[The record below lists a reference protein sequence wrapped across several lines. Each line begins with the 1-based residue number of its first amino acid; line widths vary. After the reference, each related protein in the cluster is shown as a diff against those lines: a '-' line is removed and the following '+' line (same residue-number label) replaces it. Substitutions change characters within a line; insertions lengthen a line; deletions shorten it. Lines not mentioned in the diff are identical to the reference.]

1 MFSDDRSNT
10 ISKQALNFPVGL
22 LINSPKRRLG
32 KLGRKPSNGSV
43 QSSSSDTTTRSNES
57 TGVRQPA
64 KNKIRRHNNRLSTVF
79 SRGPH
84 LKDNQSDEDSTVA
97 DRMHLTDDPSE
108 LSMQLSAPG
117 VLKIFGSEI
126 STGANYKSVLATSH
140 SSAQELVKEAL
151 ERYSLDKAEAGAY
164 VLCDVIGR
172 LGEEHQWKTE
182 CFRVVGDNEKPL
194 MLQSLWKPKE
204 GFCRRFEIQRKSSVE
219 KKTAKEKDTVTADD
233 RSNTISKQAL
243 NFPVG
248 LLINSPKRRLGKL
261 GRKPSNGSVQS
272 SSSDTTTRSNES
284 TGVRQPAKNKIR
296 RHNNRLST
304 VFSRGPHLK
313 DNQSDEDSTV
323 ADRMHLTDDPSELS
337 MQLSAPGVLKIFGS
351 EISTGANYKSVLATS
366 HSSAQEL
373 VKEALERYSLD
384 KAEAG
389 AYVLCDV
396 IGRLGEEHQWK
407 TECFRVVGDNEKPL
421 MLQSLWKPKEGFCR
435 RFEIQRKSSV
445 EKKTAKEKD
454 TVTAGINAQAR
465 KLQKIRSRGASVFI
479 EEDLNS
485 NFSLWRSLSEVNLSV
500 KSKDPRMNG
509 KSLLLEDLEPEVDK
523 EGQCLGLEKEE
534 TESSDDNTTQYSI
547 HPPFEFPYFLLLQ
560 GYSYRQDFVIYLMS
574 EMTHVFGRC
583 SEHSTGEDEER
594 LKVDI
599 LLSAPDILPRHCSV
613 RRLESSSHCEATK
626 KTMTLVKPHHGAF
639 VSHNGIPVKEE
650 TQLQTGDLL
659 GLGDFYLFMYKD
671 PTAPTAGQRPAW
683 LTTPMTHLGGTAT
696 CKMCGSSL
704 LGEAARKMKPSHRKS
719 VHRLKDSNGTD
730 LSLTYDSIHEDQLL
744 GKVINM
750 TDPKGDEPK
759 LSPAFLLCLCIQHS
773 AGYFELSDFR
783 RLLLKIASQV
793 QTVMWEKTKELARI
807 QPETVKQDPDELSL
821 LSIKELISGLQPLA
835 FWMSNSIEL
844 LHFIQQEVPKLLL
857 WGEEGGEIAD
867 SQVSATR
874 SASEEAMTVLEEVIM
889 FTFQQSVFYL
899 TKVRPSSES
908 FYLRM
913 LACYSQVSATR
924 SASEEAMTVLEE
936 VIMFTFQQ
944 SVFYLTKVRPSSES
958 FYLRMLAC
966 CTYYYNGVSNKH
978 ERRQLL
984 GRGSVLIR
992 ERLCFLTGSGGGF
1005 YQWSRGVQIRANLD
1019 LLLDWIQGIGLGD
1032 LALDFFHKLSTAV
1045 NLLATPK
1052 QNLLQASWLSL
1063 RREFASLNPA
1073 QLHHML
1079 REYNPGRP
1087 CPAGWSPTP
1096 EEAEPAMRMADILE
1110 SFDNHPPLILP
1121 CSSFHIELGRPVQDL
1136 RLPSQLS
1143 RIREFLCSLKQSSPV
1158 PSQQE
1163 VPLAAESVTSACCT
1177 SSMKNTG
1184 PLQDSD
1190 TPKDRES
1197 DVKDSSLCSRFLLP
1211 CPSDL
1216 SSCGDVLTQ
1225 KLKNLELQNSLP
1237 GQNDLTSHKRLALD
1251 PSCLL
1256 TPPNTPQ
1263 TLELAEADTDLLE
1276 RPFRHFLNGSHKGGD
1291 DKDLAT
1297 PKVKGV
1303 LSPSPELGT
1312 QNKPGEEDEVFTVEL
1327 ERGPHGLGL
1336 ALVDGLKTPL
1346 KMSGIYIKSLVPHSP
1361 AARSKKLGLGD
1372 RILAINGTSL
1382 AGVDYNT
1389 GRDLIRSS
1397 GDKLRLLVAKSEAQ
1411 VLTTKIPIDLGFE
1424 ISVPKEKFAMV
1435 NLSNHRKMTRDMM
1448 EVLFSKEEMAT
1459 SSVTGRKSNTKE
1471 NAVMKSSLCKCAAT
1485 VSNCGENCHKDH
1497 NGIEAKRCGHSLQR

>member
-22 LINSPKRRLG
+22 LINSPKRRLA

-43 QSSSSDTTTRSNES
+43 QSSSSDTNTGSNES

-79 SRGPH
+79 SRSPH

-97 DRMHLTDDPSE
+97 D
-108 LSMQLSAPG
+108 G
-117 VLKIFGSEI
+117 
-126 STGANYKSVLATSH
+126 
-140 SSAQELVKEAL
+140 
-151 ERYSLDKAEAGAY
+151 
-164 VLCDVIGR
+164 
-172 LGEEHQWKTE
+172 
-182 CFRVVGDNEKPL
+182 
-194 MLQSLWKPKE
+194 
-204 GFCRRFEIQRKSSVE
+204 
-219 KKTAKEKDTVTADD
+219 
-233 RSNTISKQAL
+233 
-243 NFPVG
+243 
-248 LLINSPKRRLGKL
+248 
-261 GRKPSNGSVQS
+261 
-272 SSSDTTTRSNES
+272 
-284 TGVRQPAKNKIR
+284 
-296 RHNNRLST
+296 
-304 VFSRGPHLK
+304 
-313 DNQSDEDSTV
+313 
-323 ADRMHLTDDPSELS
+323 MHLTDDPSELS

-613 RRLESSSHCEATK
+613 RQLESSSHCKATK
-626 KTMTLVKPHHGAF
+626 KTVTLVKPLHGAF
-639 VSHNGIPVKEE
+639 VTHNGIPVKEE

-671 PTAPTAGQRPAW
+671 PTAPTAGQRPSW

-704 LGEAARKMKPSHRKS
+704 LGEVARKMKPSHRKS

-744 GKVINM
+744 SKVINM

-773 AGYFELSDFR
+773 ADYFELSDFR

-793 QTVMWEKTKELARI
+793 QTVMWEKTKELAGI

-821 LSIKELISGLQPLA
+821 LSIKELIPGLQPLA

-889 FTFQQSVFYL
+889 FTFQQSVYYL
-899 TKVRPSSES
+899 TKTLYTALPGLLDSNPFSES
-908 FYLRM
+908 GQLR
-913 LACYSQVSATR
+913 VPDG
-924 SASEEAMTVLEE
+924 VNHILEILKE
-936 VIMFTFQQ
+936 T
-944 SVFYLTKVRPSSES
+944 L
-958 FYLRMLAC
+958 
-966 CTYYYNGVSNKH
+966 
-978 ERRQLL
+978 QLL
-984 GRGSVLIR
+984 NQYEVHSEIASQLFAYLFFFTNASLFNALM
-992 ERLCFLTGSGGGF
+992 ERGSGGGF

-1063 RREFASLNPA
+1063 RSEFASLNPA

-1121 CSSFHIELGRPVQDL
+1121 CSSFHIELGRPVHDL

-1197 DVKDSSLCSRFLLP
+1197 DVKDSSLCGRFLLP
-1211 CPSDL
+1211 GPSDL

-1303 LSPSPELGT
+1303 LSPSPEPGT

-1411 VLTTKIPIDLGFE
+1411 ALTTKIP
-1424 ISVPKEKFAMV
+1424 
-1435 NLSNHRKMTRDMM
+1435 
-1448 EVLFSKEEMAT
+1448 
-1459 SSVTGRKSNTKE
+1459 VT
-1471 NAVMKSSLCKCAAT
+1471 KC
-1485 VSNCGENCHKDH
+1485 
-1497 NGIEAKRCGHSLQR
+1497 

>member
-1 MFSDDRSNT
+1 MFSDERSNT

-22 LINSPKRRLG
+22 LINSPKRRLA

-108 LSMQLSAPG
+108 LSMQISAPG

-182 CFRVVGDNEKPL
+182 CFRVVGDNERPL

-204 GFCRRFEIQRKSSVE
+204 GFSRRFEIQRKSSVE
-219 KKTAKEKDTVTADD
+219 EKA
-233 RSNTISKQAL
+233 
-243 NFPVG
+243 
-248 LLINSPKRRLGKL
+248 
-261 GRKPSNGSVQS
+261 
-272 SSSDTTTRSNES
+272 
-284 TGVRQPAKNKIR
+284 
-296 RHNNRLST
+296 
-304 VFSRGPHLK
+304 
-313 DNQSDEDSTV
+313 
-323 ADRMHLTDDPSELS
+323 
-337 MQLSAPGVLKIFGS
+337 
-351 EISTGANYKSVLATS
+351 
-366 HSSAQEL
+366 
-373 VKEALERYSLD
+373 
-384 KAEAG
+384 
-389 AYVLCDV
+389 
-396 IGRLGEEHQWK
+396 
-407 TECFRVVGDNEKPL
+407 
-421 MLQSLWKPKEGFCR
+421 
-435 RFEIQRKSSV
+435 
-445 EKKTAKEKD
+445 AKEKD

-479 EEDLNS
+479 EGDLNS
-485 NFSLWRSLSEVNLSV
+485 NFPLWRSLSEVNLSV
-500 KSKDPRMNG
+500 KSKDTQKNG
-509 KSLLLEDLEPEVDK
+509 KSQLLEDLEPEVDK
-523 EGQCLGLEKEE
+523 EGQCLGIEKEE

-547 HPPFEFPYFLLLQ
+547 HPPFELPYFLLLQ

-574 EMTHVFGRC
+574 GLTHVFGRC
-583 SEHSTGEDEER
+583 SENSAGEDEER
-594 LKVDI
+594 IKVDI

-626 KTMTLVKPHHGAF
+626 KTVTLVKPLHGANLT
-639 VSHNGIPVKEE
+639 HNGIPVKEE

-671 PTAPTAGQRPAW
+671 PTAPFAGQRPSW
-683 LTTPMTHLGGTAT
+683 LTSPMTHLGGTVT

-704 LGEAARKMKPSHRKS
+704 LGEADRKTKPSHRKS
-719 VHRLKDSNGTD
+719 VHRLKDSNGTH

-744 GKVINM
+744 NKVINT

-773 AGYFELSDFR
+773 AGSFELSDFR
-783 RLLLKIASQV
+783 RLLLRIASLV

-807 QPETVKQDPDELSL
+807 QPEIVKQDPDKLSL
-821 LSIKELISGLQPLA
+821 LSIKELIPGLQPLA

-857 WGEEGGEIAD
+857 WGEEGGEIED

-889 FTFQQSVFYL
+889 FTFQQSVYYL
-899 TKVRPSSES
+899 TKTLYTALPGLLDSNPFSES
-908 FYLRM
+908 GQL
-913 LACYSQVSATR
+913 CVPDG
-924 SASEEAMTVLEE
+924 VNHILEILKE
-936 VIMFTFQQ
+936 T
-944 SVFYLTKVRPSSES
+944 L
-958 FYLRMLAC
+958 
-966 CTYYYNGVSNKH
+966 
-978 ERRQLL
+978 QLL
-984 GRGSVLIR
+984 NQYEVHSEIASQLFAYLFFFTNASLFNALM
-992 ERLCFLTGSGGGF
+992 ERGSGGGF
-1005 YQWSRGVQIRANLD
+1005 YQWSQGVQIRANLDLLLDWIQGIGLGDLALDFFHKLSTAVNLLATPKQNLLQWSQGVRIRANLD

-1096 EEAEPAMRMADILE
+1096 EEAEPAMRMADVLE

-1121 CSSFHIELGRPVQDL
+1121 CSSFHIELGRPIQDL

-1158 PSQQE
+1158 HSQQE
-1163 VPLAAESVTSACCT
+1163 VPLAVESVTSASCT
-1177 SSMKNTG
+1177 SSMKNSG

-1197 DVKDSSLCSRFLLP
+1197 DVKDTSLCGRFLLP
-1211 CPSDL
+1211 GASDL

-1225 KLKNLELQNSLP
+1225 KLKNLELQSSLP

-1263 TLELAEADTDLLE
+1263 ILELAEADIDLE
-1276 RPFRHFLNGSHKGGD
+1276 GPFRHFLNGSHRGGD
-1291 DKDLAT
+1291 DKDLDS
-1297 PKVKGV
+1297 PKDAVRRNPLTKKAQD
-1303 LSPSPELGT
+1303 SEI
-1312 QNKPGEEDEVFTVEL
+1312 ETVVML
-1327 ERGPHGLGL
+1327 WLRTACDRAAER
-1336 ALVDGLKTPL
+1336 KE
-1346 KMSGIYIKSLVPHSP
+1346 
-1361 AARSKKLGLGD
+1361 
-1372 RILAINGTSL
+1372 
-1382 AGVDYNT
+1382 
-1389 GRDLIRSS
+1389 
-1397 GDKLRLLVAKSEAQ
+1397 RLLKAMKKQQ
-1411 VLTTKIPIDLGFE
+1411 VQQHD
-1424 ISVPKEKFAMV
+1424 
-1435 NLSNHRKMTRDMM
+1435 
-1448 EVLFSKEEMAT
+1448 
-1459 SSVTGRKSNTKE
+1459 
-1471 NAVMKSSLCKCAAT
+1471 
-1485 VSNCGENCHKDH
+1485 
-1497 NGIEAKRCGHSLQR
+1497 